1 MENKKIYTTVMGT
14 NYLGVSSLSLCN
26 DYNRVV
32 VAGRSLLKIFSFN
45 EKNKTFVEQL
55 NLQGGRRDQG
65 MNMSSAAV
73 SWNKQDSSLI
83 ATGATNGAVLA
94 WDLNIAGRNKQL
106 SVFNEHSRSINTIC
120 FHPLQSNLLLSGS
133 AEPNIKMVDVRKK
146 LCSSVFETKSDGVR
160 DIRCSPHDSTKFAVG
175 TECGLMQ
182 LWDMRNPS
190 KFLNSI
196 IAHKGPIFCMD
207 WHPDPTRSTIVT
219 GGRDKTLKV
228 WNVSHGSSE
237 RLFEIRSMYPCGHV
251 KWRPGHPNQMA
262 ESSFNLGF
270 NIRIWDVQRCHVPYA
285 EFDLSSLWKP
295 SNTTGMGWSQSD
307 SCILYSVSKN
317 GLLALNHISEA
328 DFGVDQFKASG
339 LAINN
344 RGWVVSAGQNLRTE
358 NELEK
363 NASFKGLNES
373 YGISSPHQQTSKMYQ
388 LFSKS
393 NLQGSKSSDD
403 ELSIMSSSPSTFNQL
418 YQQSLSKHSSMP
430 AHWVRR
436 LGKDSKDNQVRFAS
450 WNSNLLIHQVN
461 NKLNKCFE
469 NMDECLDVESVIKNQ
484 LTLNGFDI
492 MAQNYLLDG
501 PELKLTFEDACKRN
515 SSVAM
520 EAGEVLVARTWLL
533 LTELYGDD
541 LSVQSG
547 NERES
552 VSKQGSTVVLGPL
565 SRTTSDAAYIERAKR
580 GSGDKESKRSSLVS
594 QNLNKDDIVPI
605 SALGS
610 CNNIIEGED
619 WDQFINGEFPDFMS
633 GDSKNTLLKDLSAS
647 LDDIYPTQAS
657 FTKSYSTLEN
667 IENLDDTNNFSVI
680 PTEAFETRQE
690 IGDDA
695 MTKSMNYEFRALAN
709 STDDIKDEV
718 LIKEM
723 QCSSDGT
730 SEVIKSCH
738 VTEADGSSDESV
750 TSQLSDQSFDEGEWV
765 IHDVAKDEHNKSDFD
780 VIMNLRDEVIC
791 EQLKWLVDK
800 GHVQS
805 VVSMMLLI
813 QSYST
818 GSPKFAISTKTQE
831 HWQTCY
837 INSLFLRKFY
847 VQRAQVIKMSQI
859 ESVNTLS
866 HASTTQVVYKHSVV
880 ANGLYTIKSFKKE
893 KKRFVLCQVCSL
905 PMRTSMLFCIS
916 CGLSGHQECI
926 NKWRKYVQMEGA
938 TDDCCNHRLS

>member
-1 MENKKIYTTVMGT
+1 MENKKFYTTVMGS

-26 DYNRVV
+26 DNNRVV

-45 EKNKTFVEQL
+45 DKNKTFVEQL
-55 NLQGGRRDQG
+55 NLQGGRREQG

-120 FHPLQSNLLLSGS
+120 FHPLQTNLLLSGS

-160 DIRCSPHDSTKFAVG
+160 DIRCNPHDSSKFAVG
-175 TECGLMQ
+175 TECGLIQ

-190 KFLNSI
+190 KFMNSI

-228 WNVSHGSSE
+228 WNVSYGSSE
-237 RLFEIRSMYPCGHV
+237 RLCEIRSMYPCGHV

-270 NIRIWDVQRCHVPYA
+270 NIRIWDIQRCHVPYA

-307 SCILYSVSKN
+307 SSILYSVSKN

-344 RGWVVSAGQNLRTE
+344 RGWIVSAGQNLRME
-358 NELEK
+358 NDLET
-363 NASFKGLNES
+363 STYFKGFNTN
-373 YGISSPHQQTSKMYQ
+373 YAISSPHQQANKKYQ
-388 LFSKS
+388 LFGK
-393 NLQGSKSSDD
+393 NNVPGSKSSDD

-418 YQQSLSKHSSMP
+418 YQHSSSKHNGIP
-430 AHWVRR
+430 THWLRR
-436 LGKDSKDNQVRFAS
+436 MGKDNKANQVRFAS
-450 WNSNLLIHQVN
+450 WNSNLLIHRVN
-461 NKLNKCFE
+461 RNWNKSFE
-469 NMDECLDVESVIKNQ
+469 NMDECLDVQSVIKDQ
-484 LTLNGFDI
+484 LTLNGFDL

-501 PELKLTFEDACKRN
+501 PELKLTFEDACKHN

-520 EAGEVLVARTWLL
+520 EAGEVLIARTWLL
-533 LTELYGDD
+533 LIELYGAE
-541 LSVQSG
+541 LLQQNSI
-547 NERES
+547 ERES
-552 VSKQGSTVVLGPL
+552 ASKQGSTIVMGPL

-580 GSGDKESKRSSLVS
+580 GSGDKESKRNSLVS
-594 QNLNKDDIVPI
+594 QNHNKDDMIPI
-605 SALGS
+605 SAFNS
-610 CNNIIEGED
+610 CNNILEGEN
-619 WDQFINGEFPDFMS
+619 WDQLNSGDFPDFMS
-633 GDSKNTLLKDLSAS
+633 GDTKNTLLKDFSAS
-647 LDDIYPTQAS
+647 LDDIYPNQAC
-657 FTKSYSTLEN
+657 FTKNYSNLEN
-667 IENLDDTNNFSVI
+667 IGNLDDSNNFSII

-695 MTKSMNYEFRALAN
+695 MTKSMNYEVRALTN
-709 STDDIKDEV
+709 STDDIKN
-718 LIKEM
+718 
-723 QCSSDGT
+723 
-730 SEVIKSCH
+730 EVIINEMLCN
-738 VTEADGSSDESV
+738 SDESNEIV
-750 TSQLSDQSFDEGEWV
+750 KACREIEADVSSEDSMTSQLSDESFDEGKLG
-765 IHDVAKDEHNKSDFD
+765 IHEVAKEGCKIDNFD
-780 VIMNLRDEVIC
+780 IIFSLRDEVIC

-805 VVSMMLLI
+805 AVSMMVLI
-813 QSYST
+813 QSYPT
-818 GSPKFAISTKTQE
+818 GSPQFSISAKTQE

-847 VQRAQVIKMSQI
+847 VQRAQVIKLSQI
-859 ESVNTLS
+859 QSIQSLS
-866 HASTTQVVYKHSVV
+866 QSSTTQVIYKLSAV
-880 ANGLYTIKSFKKE
+880 AKGVYTIKNYKKE
-893 KKRFVLCQVCSL
+893 KKRFVLCQVCCL
-905 PMRTSMLFCIS
+905 PMRTSMLFCIF
-916 CGLSGHQECI
+916 CGLSGHPSCV
-926 NKWRKYVQMEGA
+926 NKWRKYVTTEGN
-938 TDDCCNHRLS
+938 TDDCCNHRIS